1 MGEVRRQRAVQS
13 ASATHKLIVA
23 QARDKRSRK
32 RPKDLDQAQ
41 SLIEALQANEPDNL
55 EEAVADARARGPKWV
70 QMIDRSLNELGLQ
83 GRI

>member
-1 MGEVRRQRAVQS
+1 
-13 ASATHKLIVA
+13 
-23 QARDKRSRK
+23 
-32 RPKDLDQAQ
+32 
-41 SLIEALQANEPDNL
+41 LIEALQANEPDNL